1 MIDKPRKP
9 WIAGLLTFLT
19 IGLGHL
25 YSGEAKKG
33 IILYFVGQSLI
44 IIFFLS
50 LIFLVPSAT
59 VLILASFSGLAFLF
73 FCVVDAVKISKKNK
87 LTYSLKNYNKWYIY
101 LISWVM
107 ASFIIQPIV
116 EITIRSNIVQAYKIP
131 SGAMKRTLQIGD
143 HIIADKFTYKK
154 SEPKRGDIVTFPFPD
169 DPSKDFIKRVVAL
182 GGETIEIVDKQ
193 VIINGNMLQEPYV
206 VHSDSKIF
214 PKDLQPRDNFGPIK
228 VPDDSLF
235 VMGDNR
241 DQSYDSRFLGF
252 VRKPSVKG
260 KAISVY
266 WSWDK
271 KTSSVR
277 WNRIGHKIQ

>member
-1 MIDKPRKP
+1 
-9 WIAGLLTFLT
+9 
-19 IGLGHL
+19 
-25 YSGEAKKG
+25 
-33 IILYFVGQSLI
+33 
-44 IIFFLS
+44 
-50 LIFLVPSAT
+50 
-59 VLILASFSGLAFLF
+59 
-73 FCVVDAVKISKKNK
+73 
-87 LTYSLKNYNKWYIY
+87 
-101 LISWVM
+101 
-107 ASFIIQPIV
+107 
-116 EITIRSNIVQAYKIP
+116 
-131 SGAMKRTLQIGD
+131 MKQTLQIGD

-154 SEPKRGDIVTFPFPD
+154 SEPKRGDIVTLPFPD

-260 KAISVY
+260 KAISIY

>member
-33 IILYFVGQSLI
+33 IILYFVGQGLI

-59 VLILASFSGLAFLF
+59 VLILAAFSGLAFLF

-116 EITIRSNIVQAYKIP
+116 EITIEA
-131 SGAMKRTLQIGD
+131 T
-143 HIIADKFTYKK
+143 
-154 SEPKRGDIVTFPFPD
+154 
-169 DPSKDFIKRVVAL
+169 
-182 GGETIEIVDKQ
+182 
-193 VIINGNMLQEPYV
+193 
-206 VHSDSKIF
+206 
-214 PKDLQPRDNFGPIK
+214 
-228 VPDDSLF
+228 
-235 VMGDNR
+235 
-241 DQSYDSRFLGF
+241 
-252 VRKPSVKG
+252 
-260 KAISVY
+260 
-266 WSWDK
+266 
-271 KTSSVR
+271 
-277 WNRIGHKIQ
+277 